1 MRAGSTM
8 LTRSAFLL
16 ASAGALAAAAA
27 MPGAAA
33 ATPEPQGPTEAPLR
47 VSAALQGYTRDSVRN
62 LTVNIWFLIGRGGV
76 AVFDTLWRLSDARR
90 ALAHL
95 RSVTDLPIT
104 DILLTHAHSDHYGG
118 LPIFAAAAAPGLRI
132 HASALAARDLRW
144 DLLGFNANRREDF
157 GADFAAEGALP
168 QPNAV
173 VTDGQRLNLNGVEV
187 RVRTLR
193 DNKATEMTLY
203 EVPSEGALI
212 VGDIAGN
219 RVSPVLYQGAID
231 HWIDQLA
238 VLAEQYAGPGS
249 RLLCPGHGEP
259 GPTGTLLAAERDY
272 LVRFRDLLDA
282 ELLEHGAVG
291 PEGVERIV
299 VATAARSPEWRTT
312 AGIAS
317 RRQLIELN
325 IRWALRGWQVAGAA
339 AGRPREFRQGAT
351 ETIAPGR

>member
-1 MRAGSTM
+1 M
-8 LTRSAFLL
+8 LTRSAFLR
-16 ASAGALAAAAA
+16 ASTGTLAAAA

-33 ATPEPQGPTEAPLR
+33 ATSEPQGPTEGPLR
-47 VSAALQGYTRDSVRN
+47 VSAALQGYTRDSARN
-62 LTVNIWFLIGRGGV
+62 LTVNTWFLIGRGGV

-90 ALAHL
+90 ALAQL

-118 LPIFAAAAAPGLRI
+118 LPVFAAAAAPGLRI
-132 HASALAARDLRW
+132 HASTLAARDLRW

-173 VTDGQRLNLNGVEV
+173 VTDGQRLNLNGIEV
-187 RVRTLR
+187 RVRTHR
-193 DNKATEMTLY
+193 DNEATETTLY
-203 EVPSEGALI
+203 EIPAEDALI
-212 VGDIAGN
+212 GGDIAGN

-238 VLAEQYAGPGS
+238 VLAERYAGGGA
-249 RLLCPGHGEP
+249 RLFCPGHGEP
-259 GPTGTLLAAERDY
+259 GPANALLTAERDY
-272 LVRFRDLLDA
+272 LIRFRDLLDA
-282 ELLEHGAVG
+282 ELLEHGAIG
-291 PEGVERIV
+291 PEGIERIAA
-299 VATAARSPEWRTT
+299 ATAARFPEWRTT

-339 AGRPREFRQGAT
+339 AGRPREFRQGAAKAA
-351 ETIAPGR
+351 APGR